1 MTRFLRT
8 KRITANSS
16 QMVKETNAIRACPLA
31 VHERALTIK
40 DKSVS
45 NHQKNLQF
53 LPTEIFRVKN
63 GVSTG
68 LTEEI
73 FQFVDIP
80 SDFLNNSTLLK
91 KGSTTIF
98 FRIGKSL
105 F

>member
-1 MTRFLRT
+1 
-8 KRITANSS
+8 
-16 QMVKETNAIRACPLA
+16 MVKETNAILLLKLFHVLPKCNACPLA

-73 FQFVDIP
+73 FQFVDI
-80 SDFLNNSTLLK
+80 
-91 KGSTTIF
+91 
-98 FRIGKSL
+98 R
-105 F
+105 

>member
-1 MTRFLRT
+1 
-8 KRITANSS
+8 
-16 QMVKETNAIRACPLA
+16 MVKETNAIRACPLA

-45 NHQKNLQF
+45 NHQKYLQF

-105 F
+105 FQISGN

>member
-1 MTRFLRT
+1 
-8 KRITANSS
+8 
-16 QMVKETNAIRACPLA
+16 MVKETNAIRACPLA

-68 LTEEI
+68 LTEI

-105 F
+105 FQISGN